1 MVTKDSNPLNNKDLT
16 IHNIKAGFL
25 VQSKVQ
31 RILENGIELGF
42 LGGFSGSV
50 FVDHLDKA
58 EPNKY
63 KLGDKLSARIVTVDP
78 ASQLITL
85 SLLPHLINFENISGH
100 LLTQGITIGKVFEN
114 VPVSQVAFGGSYLI
128 GVTALI
134 TGFLHK
140 THTILKEKE
149 TRKSKK

>member
-1 MVTKDSNPLNNKDLT
+1 M
-16 IHNIKAGFL
+16 
-25 VQSKVQ
+25 Q
-31 RILENGIELGF
+31 RILENGIEIGF

-85 SLLPHLINFENISGH
+85 SLLPHLVNFENVHSK
-100 LLTQGITIGKVFEN
+100 LLEQGVIVGKIFDN
-114 VPVSQVAFGGSYLI
+114 VPVNQVTFGDSYLI
-128 GVTALI
+128 GVTPLVN
-134 TGFLHK
+134 GFMHK
-140 THTILKEKE
+140 THTVLKEKE
-149 TRKSKK
+149 TKKSKKMRAEAGIEDAPVIMKKVELEKG